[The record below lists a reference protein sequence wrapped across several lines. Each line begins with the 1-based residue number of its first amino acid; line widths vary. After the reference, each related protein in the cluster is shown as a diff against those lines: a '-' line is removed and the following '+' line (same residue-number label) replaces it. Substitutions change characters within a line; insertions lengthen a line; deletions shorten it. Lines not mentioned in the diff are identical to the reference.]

1 MQASTVFLIMWLT
14 DRLIKFYHFRVDPP
28 FSLQQKFFPELYY
41 TSGSHC
47 LARNVIGD
55 IENAILRM
63 AKASVK
69 RSSSF
74 KGRSITLITVG
85 S

>member
-1 MQASTVFLIMWLT
+1 MQASIVFLIMWLT
-14 DRLIKFYHFRVDPP
+14 DRLIMFYHFSVNPRL
-28 FSLQQKFFPELYY
+28 SLQQTFFPELYY
-41 TSGSHC
+41 TSGNHC
-47 LARNVIGD
+47 LARNVIGE
-55 IENAILRM
+55 IENAILRI